1 MYAFLGTF
9 IAIITS
15 TIMFFYVSKLSI
27 GENYKVPVF
36 SFWESFAFSSLIS
49 ATDPVS
55 VLAIFKELH
64 ADINLYSFIFGESI
78 FNDAIAIVMYRSINQ
93 SKIENHT
100 FAKESLNAFVDF
112 MIIFFG
118 SFFIGALLA
127 LLIAFFLKRKQNDN
141 NVNVQ
146 VLLLI
151 LTPWISYL
159 IAEGLELSGIV
170 SILCNGIFL
179 HIYASPNIPRMARK
193 ALHIGYE
200 TAVYTCETLV
210 FIFLGMGMFAFKFP
224 KSPLMFCVYTI
235 PILNI
240 SRAFNIF
247 ITSAIINRFVKKKV
261 TFW

>member
-9 IAIITS
+9 IAIISS
-15 TIMFFYVSKLSI
+15 TVMFFYVSKLSLD
-27 GENYKVPVF
+27 NYKIPVF

-78 FNDAIAIVMYRSINQ
+78 FNDAIAIVMYWSINQ

-100 FAKESLNAFVDF
+100 FAKESLNAFLDF
-112 MIIFFG
+112 LVIFFG
-118 SFFIGALLA
+118 SFLIGALLA
-127 LLIAFFLKRKQNDN
+127 LMIAFFLKWKSSDE

-146 VLLLI
+146 ILLLI

-159 IAEGLELSGIV
+159 IAEGFELSGIV
-170 SILCNGIFL
+170 AILCNGVFL
-179 HIYASPNIPRMARK
+179 HIYAAPNIPWMAWK

-210 FIFLGMGMFAFKFP
+210 FIFLGMGLFAFKFP

-240 SRAFNIF
+240 SWALNIF
-247 ITSAIINRFVKKKV
+247 LTTAIINRFVSKKI
-261 TFW
+261 TFKQ